1 MCALEK
7 VWVGPSWLFPC
18 SLHPLP
24 VPAGEGLEGRSQD
37 GESLLL
43 GDRPARG
50 SPGPGARSSGGSPAF
65 PSPGCGKEQTKEMQ
79 GKNAL
84 FPSSPR
90 GTVAR
95 RREGGRPI
103 SKAQSGAVELGSAPV
118 PRPFPR
124 VGGPP
129 AQVCVLETWS
139 RASSEPGQEA
149 WSTACA
155 PSEPPARVAAEGP
168 GLLRTTATAPLWQL
182 SPPNRKAIRRTGAL
196 LSLADVG
203 KPRGPQSSPVTAPA

>member
-1 MCALEK
+1 M
-7 VWVGPSWLFPC
+7 
-18 SLHPLP
+18 
-24 VPAGEGLEGRSQD
+24 PAREGLEGRSQE

-43 GDRPARG
+43 GDRPAPG
-50 SPGPGARSSGGSPAF
+50 SQGPWGRELWGEPRVSLALLRKRA
-65 PSPGCGKEQTKEMQ
+65 KEME

-103 SKAQSGAVELGSAPV
+103 SKAHSGAIEPGSAPV
-118 PRPFPR
+118 PRSFPR

-129 AQVCVLETWS
+129 AQACVLETWS
-139 RASSEPGQEA
+139 RASSEPGREA
-149 WSTACA
+149 WSTTCA

-168 GLLRTTATAPLWQL
+168 GLLRTMPTAPLWQL